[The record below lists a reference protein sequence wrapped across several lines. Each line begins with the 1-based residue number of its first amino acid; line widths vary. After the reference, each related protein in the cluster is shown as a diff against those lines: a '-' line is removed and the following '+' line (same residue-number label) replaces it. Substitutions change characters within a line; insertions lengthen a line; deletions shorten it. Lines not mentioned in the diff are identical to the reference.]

1 MEQIKVLLLACLI
14 PGLAAGCRPVPAPPA
29 SLSRD
34 WGERR
39 TFDYQGIKIN
49 YYEAGQG
56 PPVLLLHGFGGCA
69 YTWRHLIPPLA
80 GAHGDKT
87 RCAPH
92 RVLTLELK
100 GHGLSDKPRDGH
112 YAVADQAAMV
122 AEFIRRQDLHDLVIM
137 GHSMGGGVA
146 LMTYLRLQKDNSGR
160 IKKLVLI
167 DSAGYRQKLPWFI
180 RLAKIPGANI
190 LAALLPPRFAA
201 ALVLKKCYYDK
212 EKITQEQVNTYAY
225 YGSLPGAPEAI
236 HQTAK
241 QLMPKDIDR
250 LTQQYR
256 DIKAPVL
263 VIWGV
268 EDEVVPLKV
277 GLSFKRDIPGAEL
290 VLLPKCG
297 HIPPEEEPE
306 ATRQAI
312 MNFLKK

>member
-1 MEQIKVLLLACLI
+1 MKNIILAGLIFCL
-14 PGLAAGCRPVPAPPA
+14 GTGCRPVAAPPA

-34 WGERR
+34 WGAPR

-69 YTWRHLIPPLA
+69 YTWRYLIPPLA
-80 GAHGDKT
+80 VA
-87 RCAPH
+87 H

-100 GHGLSDKPRDGH
+100 GYGLSDKPRDGH
-112 YAVADQAAMV
+112 YAVADQAKMV
-122 AEFIRRQDLHDLVIM
+122 AAFIRRQDLHDLVIM

-146 LMTYLRLQKDNSGR
+146 VMTYLQLQQDNSGP

-167 DSAGYRQKLPWFI
+167 DSAGYPQKLPWFI

-201 ALVLKKCYYDK
+201 ALVLKKCYYHKDQ
-212 EKITQEQVNTYAY
+212 ITEEQIDTYAY
-225 YGSLPGAPEAI
+225 YGSLPGAQEAI
-236 HQTAK
+236 SQTAK
-241 QLMPKDIDR
+241 QLVLKDKEMEALIA
-250 LTQQYR
+250 QYR
-256 DIKAPVL
+256 TIQVPVL
-263 VIWGV
+263 LIWGV
-268 EDEVVPLKV
+268 EDEVVPLNV
-277 GLSFKRDIPGAEL
+277 ALNFTRDLPNAQL
-290 VLLPKCG
+290 VPLRRCG

-312 MNFLKK
+312 MDFLKK

>member
-1 MEQIKVLLLACLI
+1 
-14 PGLAAGCRPVPAPPA
+14 
-29 SLSRD
+29 
-34 WGERR
+34 
-39 TFDYQGIKIN
+39 
-49 YYEAGQG
+49 
-56 PPVLLLHGFGGCA
+56 
-69 YTWRHLIPPLA
+69 
-80 GAHGDKT
+80 
-87 RCAPH
+87 
-92 RVLTLELK
+92 
-100 GHGLSDKPRDGH
+100 
-112 YAVADQAAMV
+112 
-122 AEFIRRQDLHDLVIM
+122 M

-146 LMTYLRLQKDNSGR
+146 LLTYLKLQKDNPGR

-190 LAALLPPRFAA
+190 LAARLLPPRFAA

-212 EKITQEQVNTYAY
+212 DKITEEQVNTYAY

-236 HQTAK
+236 CQTAK

-250 LTQQYR
+250 LTEQYKT
-256 DIKAPVL
+256 IQVPVL

-290 VLLPKCG
+290 VPLSGCG
-297 HIPPEEEPE
+297 HIPMEEEPQ

-312 MNFLKK
+312 MDFLKNNFKENYR

>member
-1 MEQIKVLLLACLI
+1 MKNIILAGLIFCL
-14 PGLAAGCRPVPAPPA
+14 GTGCRPVAAPPA

-34 WGERR
+34 WGAPR

-69 YTWRHLIPPLA
+69 YTWRYLIPPLA
-80 GAHGDKT
+80 VA
-87 RCAPH
+87 H

-100 GHGLSDKPRDGH
+100 GYGLSDKPRDGH
-112 YAVADQAAMV
+112 YAVADQAGMV

-146 LMTYLRLQKDNSGR
+146 VMTYLQLQQDNSGP

-167 DSAGYRQKLPWFI
+167 DSAGYPQKLPWFI

-201 ALVLKKCYYDK
+201 ALVLKKCYYHKDQ
-212 EKITQEQVNTYAY
+212 ITEEQIDTYAY
-225 YGSLPGAPEAI
+225 YGSLPGAQEAI
-236 HQTAK
+236 SQTAK
-241 QLMPKDIDR
+241 QLVLKDKEMEALIA
-250 LTQQYR
+250 QYR
-256 DIKAPVL
+256 TIQLPVL
-263 VIWGV
+263 LIWGM
-268 EDEVVPLKV
+268 EDEVVPLNV
-277 GLSFKRDIPGAEL
+277 ALNFMRDIRGAQL
-290 VLLPKCG
+290 VPLSYCG
-297 HIPPEEEPE
+297 HIPPEEEPQ

-312 MNFLKK
+312 MDFLNNKV